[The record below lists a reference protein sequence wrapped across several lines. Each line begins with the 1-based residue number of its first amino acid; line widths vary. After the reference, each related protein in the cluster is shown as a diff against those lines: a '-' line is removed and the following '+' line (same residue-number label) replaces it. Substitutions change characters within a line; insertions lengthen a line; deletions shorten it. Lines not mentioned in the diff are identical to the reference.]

1 MAYGIKVWDSSGNV
15 TLDVTDRLTRE
26 YGTGSVSW
34 IEFQE
39 TNTITIPG
47 ITNDGTWFIKIGS
60 VVSNINST
68 TGVVTLTRTAWP
80 AVYLAYTEFYTV
92 YRG

>member
-26 YGTGSVSW
+26 YGTGSVYW
-34 IEFQE
+34 EAFQVN
-39 TNTITIPG
+39 NTITIPG
-47 ITNDGTWFIKIGS
+47 ITNDGTWFIKTTS
-60 VVSNINST
+60 VITDINSS
-68 TGVVTLTRTAWP
+68 TGVVTLERTAWP
-80 AVYLAYTEFYTV
+80 AIYFDFTDYYTI